1 MDENPACASPNVVGI
16 RGCHPLLEGFVWGTL
31 AATTLLP
38 RVDRRCCCLLCCAY
52 LCFVSFFALGC
63 PSVYVVAAVVRFVGG
78 CFAAV
83 AAWVDAWPP
92 RRFGLHAHSAAERVM
107 ALITNAL
114 P

>member
-1 MDENPACASPNVVGI
+1 VPICASTLSS
-16 RGCHPLLEGFVWGTL
+16 HWFVL
-31 AATTLLP
+31 RFLLLP
-38 RVDRRCCCLLCCAY
+38 L
-52 LCFVSFFALGC
+52 SFGSF
-63 PSVYVVAAVVRFVGG
+63 GG

-107 ALITNAL
+107 ALITDAL